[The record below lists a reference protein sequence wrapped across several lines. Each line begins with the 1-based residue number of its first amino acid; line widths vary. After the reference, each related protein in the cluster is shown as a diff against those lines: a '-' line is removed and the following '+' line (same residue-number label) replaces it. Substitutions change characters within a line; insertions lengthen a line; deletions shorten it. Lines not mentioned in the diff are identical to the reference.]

1 MEEKEQELKP
11 KRKTRTVRKETK
23 TPISKEQ
30 TPVQITEK
38 KVEQTPVQ
46 VIEQKTQITQ
56 QIRHSSISDVEVA
69 KKLINI
75 YQSSQDR
82 KLQFNL
88 SFEYVRRM
96 LEYKTCYYTNKIFT
110 EDGPNARSF
119 DRIDSEKGY
128 IEGNVVAC
136 TIDIN
141 GKKSN
146 LSFEEISCIYLKL
159 VKKKGKETP
168 NKNIEIINDS
178 KETITNDEF
187 FSLDNKDK
195 E

>member
-1 MEEKEQELKP
+1 MEESEQELKP
-11 KRKTRTVRKETK
+11 KTRKPRTVRKEK
-23 TPISKEQ
+23 TSIKNIEQQISTKEQ
-30 TPVQITEK
+30 VVEIK
-38 KVEQTPVQ
+38 KVVPP
-46 VIEQKTQITQ
+46 ITK
-56 QIRHSSISDVEVA
+56 SSISDVEVA

-75 YQSSQDR
+75 YQSAQDR

-96 LEYKTCYYTNKIFT
+96 LEYKTCYYTNKLFT

-119 DRIDSEKGY
+119 DRIDSDKGY

-146 LSFEEISCIYLKL
+146 LSFEEISCIYQKL
-159 VKKKGKETP
+159 AKKKSKDT
-168 NKNIEIINDS
+168 KKDS
-178 KETITNDEF
+178 NLNTDKPDEF
-187 FSLDNKDK
+187 FTL
-195 E
+195 